1 MFIYTLCTYPIFRQ
15 LEIGVFLH
23 VLLGAVVFGPRFL
36 HGSTK
41 PALLAMEE
49 ANGAR
54 ARTVSALSRWQK
66 GACQKWQR
74 LQLLWQ
80 VLAALW
86 MPTVLWANTAM
97 SPWLPAMALS
107 HSTLVLGMAH
117 HAFRRLQRLQQPG
130 ARLVTAEAPPVNAA
144 PPGAWLRLLWAS
156 VLALNVTWTH
166 LGALIYHYNP
176 KVSGRSLRCFR
187 GFLLTLGFCVGS
199 WGLAIHYV
207 LSEWVFL
214 RTGLR
219 ISHFLYTEIAYVV
232 DDSNMSTRTDSWTRN
247 QKDA

>member
-1 MFIYTLCTYPIFRQ
+1 MDGIYPLH
-15 LEIGVFLH
+15 FL
-23 VLLGAVVFGPRFL
+23 LRAVVFGPKIL
-36 HGSTK
+36 HLMDPPKNT
-41 PALLAMEE
+41 ALED
-49 ANGAR
+49 ANGPR
-54 ARTVSALSRWQK
+54 ARSVSAISALNRWQK
-66 GACQKWQR
+66 KASQKWQR
-74 LQLLWQ
+74 VQLLWQ

-97 SPWLPAMALS
+97 SRWLPAMAMS

-130 ARLVTAEAPPVNAA
+130 ARLVSTAEAANAA
-144 PPGAWLRLLWAS
+144 PPGAWLRLLWAC

-232 DDSNMSTRTDSWTRN
+232 DD
-247 QKDA
+247 

>member
-1 MFIYTLCTYPIFRQ
+1 MDGIYPLH
-15 LEIGVFLH
+15 FL
-23 VLLGAVVFGPRFL
+23 LRAVVFGPKIL
-36 HGSTK
+36 HLMDPPKNT
-41 PALLAMEE
+41 ALEE
-49 ANGAR
+49 ANGPR
-54 ARTVSALSRWQK
+54 ARSVSAISALSRWQK
-66 GACQKWQR
+66 GASQKWQR
-74 LQLLWQ
+74 VQLLWQ

-97 SPWLPAMALS
+97 SRWLPAMAMS

-130 ARLVTAEAPPVNAA
+130 ARLVSTAEAPHAANAA
-144 PPGAWLRLLWAS
+144 PPGAWLRLLWAC